1 LFVAGPDVAG
11 TQIKEA
17 IYPVQIGRCF
27 QNNLGLVGSGVT
39 AGVEDDVK
47 K

>member
-1 LFVAGPDVAG
+1 LFVAGPDVG
-11 TQIKEA
+11 DTQIKEA

-27 QNNLGLVGSGVT
+27 QNNLGLAGSRAT
-39 AGVEDDVK
+39 AGVENDVK